1 MKLRSDR
8 KESLMQ
14 EQEVP
19 VHMGERIGRVVSTVK

>member
-1 MKLRSDR
+1 MKLRSDW

-19 VHMGERIGRVVSTVK
+19 VHMGERVGRAINLVK